1 VGGLGTASPTL
12 AWLRLLVRSLPRR
25 ATYVPPPTLALWITG
40 SAASRSTMIVTMIT
54 VDDVVHQFALWIA
67 RVADNPTT
75 TEQELD
81 TLLVAIN
88 ALDDISAG
96 RGPQPR
102 W

>member
-1 VGGLGTASPTL
+1 
-12 AWLRLLVRSLPRR
+12 
-25 ATYVPPPTLALWITG
+25 
-40 SAASRSTMIVTMIT
+40 MIVTMIT